1 VFARLLSALLV
12 ALVLFAGATPAS
24 AQTDVPTPDPGAGA
38 DPLSTNS
45 DYDVVLNQRILTF
58 RQTVS
63 AWQQEGTTLAAQ
75 ATALKSRITRHN
87 TVVNAYPGRQAP
99 PAVAAR
105 LNAEAATLNAEQ
117 DNLRAQYLRWA
128 GRATAL
134 EDERLGLLRAIAHF
148 LQTERAMR
156 PPYVPRISHAGDTGR
171 RRQGRGPDGKYTS
184 GNGGDTPSRHRESA
198 ALDGYAAD
206 HGVTVD
212 KRQFNAYL
220 SPDTLNGLAAGSAEK
235 LRLYRRYDGLVLKP
249 DGRYKAL
256 EVKTNSA
263 RLEAGQREFDDA
275 IVAGGTAT
283 VLVDGQV
290 RIIDEVEVVPG

>member
-1 VFARLLSALLV
+1 MLSRLLSALLV
-12 ALVLFAGATPAS
+12 ALVLFAGAAPAS

-38 DPLSTNS
+38 DPLSASS
-45 DYDVVLNQRILTF
+45 DYDVALNQRIITF
-58 RQTVS
+58 RQAVF
-63 AWQQEGTTLAAQ
+63 AWQREGTTLAGQ
-75 ATALKSRITRHN
+75 ARALKSRIAAHN
-87 TVVNAYPGRQAP
+87 TVVNSYPGRQAP

-105 LNAEAATLNAEQ
+105 VNAEAAALNAER
-117 DNLRAQYLRWA
+117 DNVRAQYLRWA
-128 GRATAL
+128 ARATAL
-134 EDERLGLLRAIAHF
+134 ENERLGLLRAIAHF

-156 PPYVPRISHAGDTGR
+156 PPSVARTSHAGDTG

-249 DGRYKAL
+249 DGHYKAL

-263 RLEAGQREFDDA
+263 RLEAGQREFDNA

-290 RIIDEVEVVPG
+290 RIVDEVEVVPG